1 MATTVCFD
9 GTYEGLLSVI
19 RSSWRLETVQVCQVR
34 VEWYAYDERI
44 QWDTWIVL
52 VDGKP
57 VGFTDGR
64 PRR

>member
-9 GTYEGLLSVI
+9 GTYEGLLPVI
-19 RSSWRLETVQVCQVR
+19 RSGWRLETVQVCQVR

-57 VGFTDGR
+57 AGFTDGR